1 MKNEQLKKLIKEEI
15 KKILEIDTPEVASN
29 NTSNEKISGAEFNA
43 DLLQLLKDLRQDKS
57 GLAGMELKNLIDVF
71 KLITKYAK
79 EFNLSQSLEDRI
91 KKIVDPRDKIQNTI
105 NNPVDK

>member
-15 KKILEIDTPEVASN
+15 KKILEIDTPEVAPN
-29 NTSNEKISGAEFNA
+29 NTSNEKISGSEFNA

-57 GLAGMELKNLIDVF
+57 GLAGMELKNLMDVF
-71 KLITKYAK
+71 KLIVQHAK

-91 KKIVDPRDKIQNTI
+91 RKIVDPRGNIQKSVD
-105 NNPVDK
+105 NPVD